1 MAEHSGNGREGPLCD
16 EQGPIP
22 EFPPASTDAEG
33 RYILPSPEEMK
44 ARFDALR
51 RAWKVLDA
59 MPEEEGEEERWAE
72 AMRALG
78 VPIDPTETGH

>member
-1 MAEHSGNGREGPLCD
+1 MAGHIGNGREGPLHD

-33 RYILPSPEEMK
+33 RYMLPSPEEMRE
-44 ARFDALR
+44 RFDAYR
-51 RAWKVLDA
+51 RAQRVLNA

-78 VPIDPTETGH
+78 VPIDPTETGR